1 MSIHLNSNCSGVG
14 VNNAR
19 PTLNVILNS
28 EKNTK
33 VNINDY
39 NPSKVNKVDKVN
51 HRHNQW
57 KIKNNKDKFSLS
69 DSIRSADYEYDFN
82 KWLQLYNSVL
92 YDIYEKFILP
102 YKNSNCGIFDKVK
115 FGGFCYFIY
124 QNSSLLK
131 TRYL

>member
-1 MSIHLNSNCSGVG
+1 MSIHLNSNFSS
-14 VNNAR
+14 VNNVR

-28 EKNTK
+28 EKNIK

-39 NPSKVNKVDKVN
+39 NPSKVDKVN
-51 HRHNQW
+51 HRHNRW
-57 KIKNNKDKFSLS
+57 KMKNNRDRFSLS
-69 DSIRSADYEYDFN
+69 DSMCSADYEYDFN

-92 YDIYEKFILP
+92 YDIYELYILP

-115 FGGFCYFIY
+115 FGGFCYFMY

-131 TRYL
+131 TKYL